1 MKAPQIA
8 GVEQGPGH
16 DATRA
21 NQLIEAGLWLRLGG
35 DEEGAQHLFRRA
47 QAYEPSNRRARECL
61 MQGTAARPRAPG
73 AGVPP
78 PPPLVVTPPG
88 LEVSMVLLEERR
100 ITDDVLA
107 FLSGS
112 EPAAPQPPAF
122 QPPPPV
128 QPPPG
133 VTLLLQGVDELL
145 ALGDA
150 PSATELLRRAEE
162 FSPEDSRLAAARERF
177 ARKQQAELEEKLG
190 DLKRVPRVRLSPRAL
205 MRLRL
210 DAREGFVL
218 SRIDGRLSCEALFSV
233 SGMSRLETMRVL
245 AQLLDQDVIALS

>member
-1 MKAPQIA
+1 MNASQTA
-8 GVEQGPGH
+8 LGMERGPSH
-16 DATRA
+16 DAIRA

-35 DEEGAQHLFRRA
+35 DEEGARRLFMRA
-47 QAYEPSNRRARECL
+47 QAHEPSNRRARECL
-61 MQGTAARPRAPG
+61 MTSTVARTPAP
-73 AGVPP
+73 AMSV

-88 LEVSMVLLEERR
+88 LEVSMILLDEA
-100 ITDDVLA
+100 T
-107 FLSGS
+107 
-112 EPAAPQPPAF
+112 AAPQPPP
-122 QPPPPV
+122 Q
-128 QPPPG
+128 G
-133 VTLLLQGVDELL
+133 VTVLLQGVEELL

-162 FSPEDSRLAAARERF
+162 FSPEDARLAAARERF
-177 ARKQQAELEEKLG
+177 ARAQQAELEAKLG

-233 SGMSRLETMRVL
+233 SGMSRLDTLRVL
-245 AQLLDQDVIALS
+245 AQLLDQDVIALG